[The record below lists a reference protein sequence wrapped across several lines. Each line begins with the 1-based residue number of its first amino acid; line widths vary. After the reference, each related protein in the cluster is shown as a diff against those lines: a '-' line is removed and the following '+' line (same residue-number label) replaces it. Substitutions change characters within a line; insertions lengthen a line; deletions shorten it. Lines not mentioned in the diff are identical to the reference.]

1 VIYLDQFD
9 ETFWMTR
16 KTVELL
22 IPLSRGA
29 GRPLVRQI
37 EDHIR
42 QAIRNASLKPR
53 ALLPSTRDLAGQL
66 GISRPTVV
74 EAYSQLAS
82 EGFVALRQGARPRVA
97 ESVFGESQ
105 KDRAY
110 SQTEGLPRYDF
121 RPANPDLHSFPRKAW
136 LKATRK
142 ALESMRPQEFGYD
155 ARHGTQALRQSLAA
169 YLGRVRSVVA
179 DPSQII
185 VTSGYAQGRQ
195 LFCRA
200 LAAMGGKRLAVE
212 DPSYTSWRFATSAG
226 LHIVPIQVDKEG
238 IDVGR
243 LVTSNADGVLVTPT
257 HQSPTGFVLSGER
270 RGELLNWLRS
280 RKCFALEDD
289 YDAEFRY
296 DRGPVGALQGLAPE
310 RVVYAGTAS
319 KTLAPGLR
327 IGWLVVPET
336 MREPILSEHRLADYG
351 APRIEQNAL
360 ATFINDGDLDRHLRR
375 MRLIYRDRRNA
386 LVSAI
391 EEFLPEAS
399 IDGISA
405 GLHAVVRLPESV
417 AEQAVLSEVAR
428 RGVQIEFMSQWYVRK
443 QDRPSTILIG
453 YAQSSESTLRAG
465 IRILA
470 DAIHSMGRGSAQRR
484 RKPRRY

>member
-1 VIYLDQFD
+1 MMPR
-9 ETFWMTR
+9 E
-16 KTVELL
+16 TVELL
-22 IPLSRGA
+22 IPLSRRA
-29 GRPLVRQI
+29 GRPLVRQV

-42 QAIRNASLKPR
+42 QAIRSGSLKPR

-97 ESVFGESQ
+97 ESVVGRSR
-105 KDRAY
+105 KDRAHF
-110 SQTEGLPRYDF
+110 STEVPPHYDF
-121 RPANPDLHSFPRKAW
+121 RPAIPDMRSFPRKAW

-142 ALESMRPQEFGYD
+142 ALENMRPQEFGYD
-155 ARHGTQALRQSLAA
+155 ARHGTQALRQSLAN

-212 DPSYTSWRFATSAG
+212 DPSYTDWRFAASAG
-226 LHIVPIQVDKEG
+226 LGIIPIPVDEAG

-243 LVTSNADGVLVTPT
+243 LGKSNADGVLVTPT

-270 RGELLNWLRS
+270 RCELLDWLGS

-327 IGWLVVPET
+327 IGWLVVPDA
-336 MREPILSEHRLADYG
+336 MREAILSEHRLADYG

-375 MRLIYRDRRNA
+375 MRLIYRERRNA

-391 EEFLPEAS
+391 DEFLPEAS

-405 GLHAVVRLPESV
+405 GLHAVVSLPESID
-417 AEQAVLSEVAR
+417 EQAVSSEGAR
-428 RGVQIEFMSQWYVRK
+428 RGVHIEFMSKWYVRK
-443 QDRPSTILIG
+443 RARPSTILIG
-453 YAQSSESTLRAG
+453 YAQSDGSILRAG

-470 DAIHSMGRGSAQRR
+470 EAIHAVG
-484 RKPRRY
+484 